1 MTEELNDNQ
10 SQELENNEVNETPV
24 ELPVEETAT
33 DTTVENPAEPTA
45 EQVTAEWKDK
55 YMRLTADFDNFRKQK
70 NRERIELLSN
80 ASRDVI
86 SGLLPVLDVFELAM
100 KANETSEDMTAVKE
114 GFSLIYGKLVGELE
128 KKGLKPMESN
138 GLPFNVDFHEAI
150 TEFPAPT
157 EEQKNTVIDTMEKGY
172 LLNDNV
178 IRYAKVVVGK

>member
-10 SQELENNEVNETPV
+10 SQEFENNEVNETP
-24 ELPVEETAT
+24 LEETAAEAT
-33 DTTVENPAEPTA
+33 PESPAEPTA

-55 YMRLTADFDNFRKQK
+55 YLRLTADFDNFRKQK

-100 KANETSEDMTAVKE
+100 KANETSEDMSAVKE
-114 GFSLIYGKLVGELE
+114 GFALIYGKLVGELE

>member
-10 SQELENNEVNETPV
+10 SQELENNEVNETPI
-24 ELPVEETAT
+24 EETA
-33 DTTVENPAEPTA
+33 AEPTA
-45 EQVTAEWKDK
+45 EAEPSTDALVAEWKDK
-55 YMRLTADFDNFRKQK
+55 YVRLTADFENFRRQK
-70 NRERIELLSN
+70 NKERIELLSN

-100 KANETSEDMTAVKE
+100 KANETSEDIQAVKE
-114 GFSLIYGKLVGELE
+114 GFALIYGKLLGELE

>member
-10 SQELENNEVNETPV
+10 SQELDNNEVNEA
-24 ELPVEETAT
+24 PVEETAAE
-33 DTTVENPAEPTA
+33 TTSENPAEPTA

-150 TEFPAPT
+150 T
-157 EEQKNTVIDTMEKGY
+157 
-172 LLNDNV
+172 
-178 IRYAKVVVGK
+178 

>member
-24 ELPVEETAT
+24 VETAAE
-33 DTTVENPAEPTA
+33 TTTENSAEPTA

-86 SGLLPVLDVFELAM
+86 TGLLPVLDVFELAM

-138 GLPFNVDFHEAI
+138 GMSFNVDFHEAI

>member
-10 SQELENNEVNETPV
+10 SQELENNEVNETPI
-24 ELPVEETAT
+24 EETAAES
-33 DTTVENPAEPTA
+33 TVEATIEPTA
-45 EQVTAEWKDK
+45 DDIVAEWKDK
-55 YMRLTADFDNFRKQK
+55 YVRLTADFENFRRQR
-70 NRERIELLSN
+70 NLERVELLKN
-80 ASRDVI
+80 ASREVI

-100 KANETSEDMTAVKE
+100 KANETSEDIQAVKE
-114 GFSLIYGKLVGELE
+114 GFALIYGKLLGELE
-128 KKGLKPMESN
+128 KKGLKPMDST

>member
-10 SQELENNEVNETPV
+10 SQELEKNEVNEA
-24 ELPVEETAT
+24 PVEETAA
-33 DTTVENPAEPTA
+33 DTTAENPAEPTA

-100 KANETSEDMTAVKE
+100 KANETSEDVTAVKE
-114 GFSLIYGKLVGELE
+114 GFGLIYGKLVGELE
-128 KKGLKPMESN
+128 KKGLKPMVSN

>member
-1 MTEELNDNQ
+1 MIEELNDNQ

-24 ELPVEETAT
+24 EETAT
-33 DTTVENPAEPTA
+33 EAPVEATIELTA
-45 EQVTAEWKDK
+45 DQLVAEWKDK
-55 YMRLTADFDNFRKQK
+55 YVRLTADFENFRRQR
-70 NRERIELLSN
+70 NLERIELLKN

-86 SGLLPVLDVFELAM
+86 VDLLPVLDVFELAM
-100 KANETSEDMTAVKE
+100 KSNETSEDMTAVKE
-114 GFSLIYGKLVGELE
+114 GFSLIYGKLFGELE

-157 EEQKNTVIDTMEKGY
+157 EEQKNTVIDTAEKGY
-172 LLNDNV
+172 LLNGNV

>member
-10 SQELENNEVNETPV
+10 SQELENNEVNEAPV
-24 ELPVEETAT
+24 EAPIEET
-33 DTTVENPAEPTA
+33 TTENSAEPTA

-100 KANETSEDMTAVKE
+100 KSNENIEDINAIKE
-114 GFSLIYGKLVGELE
+114 GFAIIYGKFLSELE

>member
-10 SQELENNEVNETPV
+10 SQELENNELNETPV
-24 ELPVEETAT
+24 EETSTEASVEAT
-33 DTTVENPAEPTA
+33 IEPTA
-45 EQVTAEWKDK
+45 DQLVAEWKDK
-55 YMRLTADFDNFRKQK
+55 YVRLTADFENFRRQR
-70 NRERIELLSN
+70 NLERIELLKN

-86 SGLLPVLDVFELAM
+86 VDLLPVLDIFELGM
-100 KANETSEDMTAVKE
+100 KANETSEDMIAVKE

-157 EEQKNTVIDTMEKGY
+157 EEQKNTVIDTAEKGY
-172 LLNDNV
+172 LLNGNV

>member
-10 SQELENNEVNETPV
+10 SQELENNEVNDA
-24 ELPVEETAT
+24 PVEETAAE
-33 DTTVENPAEPTA
+33 TTSENPAEPTA

>member
-10 SQELENNEVNETPV
+10 SQELENNEVNETPI
-24 ELPVEETAT
+24 EET
-33 DTTVENPAEPTA
+33 TA
-45 EQVTAEWKDK
+45 ESAAEAASEPSADDLVAEWKDK
-55 YMRLTADFDNFRKQK
+55 YVRLTADFENFRRQR
-70 NRERIELLSN
+70 NLERIELLKN
-80 ASRDVI
+80 ASREVI

-100 KANETSEDMTAVKE
+100 KANETSEDIQAVKE
-114 GFSLIYGKLVGELE
+114 GFALIYGKLLGELE
-128 KKGLKPMESN
+128 KKGLKPMEST

-157 EEQKNTVIDTMEKGY
+157 EELKNTVIDTMEKGY

>member
-10 SQELENNEVNETPV
+10 SQELENNEVNEA
-24 ELPVEETAT
+24 PVEETASE
-33 DTTVENPAEPTA
+33 TTTENPAEPTA

-55 YMRLTADFDNFRKQK
+55 YLRLTADFDNFRKQK

-100 KANETSEDMTAVKE
+100 KANETSEDMSAVKE

>member
-24 ELPVEETAT
+24 EETAT
-33 DTTVENPAEPTA
+33 EATSESPAEPTA
-45 EQVTAEWKDK
+45 EQLTAEWKDK

-100 KANETSEDMTAVKE
+100 KANETSEDIAAVKE
-114 GFSLIYGKLVGELE
+114 GFALIYGKLLGELE
-128 KKGLKPMESN
+128 KKGLKAMESN

-172 LLNDNV
+172 LLNENV

>member
-24 ELPVEETAT
+24 EETSTEAQVEAT
-33 DTTVENPAEPTA
+33 IEPTA
-45 EQVTAEWKDK
+45 DQLVAEWKDK
-55 YMRLTADFDNFRKQK
+55 YVRLTADFENFRRQR
-70 NRERIELLSN
+70 NLERIELLKN

-86 SGLLPVLDVFELAM
+86 VDLLPVLDVFELAM
-100 KANETSEDMTAVKE
+100 KSNETSEDMTAVKE

-157 EEQKNTVIDTMEKGY
+157 EEQKNTVIDTAEKGY
-172 LLNDNV
+172 LLNGNV

>member
-24 ELPVEETAT
+24 EETADST
-33 DTTVENPAEPTA
+33 IEGAAEPTA
-45 EQVTAEWKDK
+45 EELVAEWKDK
-55 YMRLTADFDNFRKQK
+55 YVRLTADFENFRRQR
-70 NRERIELLSN
+70 NLERVELLKN
-80 ASRDVI
+80 ASKDVI
-86 SGLLPVLDVFELAM
+86 VGLLPVLDVFELAM
-100 KANETSEDMTAVKE
+100 KANETSEDIQAVKE
-114 GFSLIYGKLVGELE
+114 GFALIYGKLMAELE
-128 KKGLKPMESN
+128 KKGLKAMEST

-157 EEQKNTVIDTMEKGY
+157 EEQKNTVIDTPEKGY

>member
-10 SQELENNEVNETPV
+10 SQELENNEVNEA
-24 ELPVEETAT
+24 PVEETAT
-33 DTTVENPAEPTA
+33 EASVEATIELTA
-45 EQVTAEWKDK
+45 DQLVAEWKDK
-55 YMRLTADFDNFRKQK
+55 YVRLTADFENFRRQR
-70 NRERIELLSN
+70 NLERIELLKN

-86 SGLLPVLDVFELAM
+86 VDLLPVLDVFELAM
-100 KANETSEDMTAVKE
+100 KSNETSEDMTAVKE
-114 GFSLIYGKLVGELE
+114 GFSLIYGKLFGELE

-157 EEQKNTVIDTMEKGY
+157 EEQKNTVIDTAEKGY
-172 LLNDNV
+172 LLNGNV

>member
-24 ELPVEETAT
+24 EETAT
-33 DTTVENPAEPTA
+33 EAPVEATIELTA
-45 EQVTAEWKDK
+45 DQLVAEWKDK
-55 YMRLTADFDNFRKQK
+55 YVRLTADFENFRRQR
-70 NRERIELLSN
+70 NLERIELLKN

-86 SGLLPVLDVFELAM
+86 VDLLPVLDVFELAM
-100 KANETSEDMTAVKE
+100 KSNETSEDMTAVKE
-114 GFSLIYGKLVGELE
+114 GFSLIYGKLFGELE

-157 EEQKNTVIDTMEKGY
+157 EEQKNTVIDTSEKGY
-172 LLNDNV
+172 LLNGNV

>member
-24 ELPVEETAT
+24 EETAT
-33 DTTVENPAEPTA
+33 EAPIEATIEPTA
-45 EQVTAEWKDK
+45 DQLVAEWKDK
-55 YMRLTADFDNFRKQK
+55 YVRLTADFENFRRQR
-70 NRERIELLSN
+70 NLERIELLKN

-86 SGLLPVLDVFELAM
+86 VDLLPVLDVFELAM
-100 KANETSEDMTAVKE
+100 KSNETSEDMTAVKE

-157 EEQKNTVIDTMEKGY
+157 EEQKNTVIDTAEKGY
-172 LLNDNV
+172 LLNGNV

>member
-10 SQELENNEVNETPV
+10 SQELENNEVNEAPV
-24 ELPVEETAT
+24 EQTESETT
-33 DTTVENPAEPTA
+33 SENLAEPTA

-86 SGLLPVLDVFELAM
+86 SSLLPVLDVFELAM
-100 KANETSEDMTAVKE
+100 KANETSEDMSAVKE

>member
-10 SQELENNEVNETPV
+10 SQELENNEVNETPI
-24 ELPVEETAT
+24 EETSTEAPVEAT
-33 DTTVENPAEPTA
+33 IEPTA
-45 EQVTAEWKDK
+45 DQLGAEWKDK
-55 YMRLTADFDNFRKQK
+55 YVRLTADFENFRRQR
-70 NRERIELLSN
+70 NLERIELLKN

-86 SGLLPVLDVFELAM
+86 VDLLPVLDIFELGM
-100 KANETSEDMTAVKE
+100 KANETSEDMIAVKK

-157 EEQKNTVIDTMEKGY
+157 EEQKNTVIDTAEKGY
-172 LLNDNV
+172 LLNGNV

>member
-24 ELPVEETAT
+24 EAPIEET
-33 DTTVENPAEPTA
+33 TTENSAEPTA

-70 NRERIELLSN
+70 NRERMELLSN

>member
-10 SQELENNEVNETPV
+10 SQELENNEVNEA
-24 ELPVEETAT
+24 PVEETASE
-33 DTTVENPAEPTA
+33 TTTEKPAEPTA

-55 YMRLTADFDNFRKQK
+55 YLRLTADFDNFRKQK

-100 KANETSEDMTAVKE
+100 KANETSEDMSAVKE

-150 TEFPAPT
+150 TEFPAPA

>member
-10 SQELENNEVNETPV
+10 SQELENNEVNETPF
-24 ELPVEETAT
+24 EETA
-33 DTTVENPAEPTA
+33 AEATP
-45 EQVTAEWKDK
+45 E
-55 YMRLTADFDNFRKQK
+55 
-70 NRERIELLSN
+70 SP

-114 GFSLIYGKLVGELE
+114 GFALIYGKLVGELE

>member
-10 SQELENNEVNETPV
+10 SQELENNEVNE
-24 ELPVEETAT
+24 LPVEETAAEAT
-33 DTTVENPAEPTA
+33 PESPAEPTA

-70 NRERIELLSN
+70 NRERMELLSN

>member
-10 SQELENNEVNETPV
+10 SQELENNEVNETP
-24 ELPVEETAT
+24 LEETAAEAT
-33 DTTVENPAEPTA
+33 SESPAEPTA

-55 YMRLTADFDNFRKQK
+55 YLRLTADFDNFRKQK

-100 KANETSEDMTAVKE
+100 KANETSEDINAVKE
-114 GFSLIYGKLVGELE
+114 GFALIYGKLLGELE

-172 LLNDNV
+172 LLNENV

>member
-10 SQELENNEVNETPV
+10 SQELENNEVNETPI
-24 ELPVEETAT
+24 EETSAES
-33 DTTVENPAEPTA
+33 TVESTTEPSV
-45 EQVTAEWKDK
+45 EDVVAEWKDK
-55 YMRLTADFDNFRKQK
+55 YVRLTADFENFRRQR
-70 NRERIELLSN
+70 NLERVELLKN
-80 ASRDVI
+80 ASKDVI
-86 SGLLPVLDVFELAM
+86 VGLLPVLDVFELAM
-100 KANETSEDMTAVKE
+100 KANETSEDIQAVKE
-114 GFSLIYGKLVGELE
+114 GFALIYGKLLGELE
-128 KKGLKPMESN
+128 KKGLKPMEST